1 MIYLY
6 TAFYLLSNIFH
17 VYSMFLFSKL
27 IFDRSDTNRIA
38 EIAAY
43 AAYYAINSVVFL
55 TNHNWLL
62 NILSNILPY
71 FCITF
76 MYKCSLLKRFA
87 STFGMSIF
95 TIGVDILIMTAQNL
109 LKIHS
114 LFFELGFVTNIFLTT
129 TISIAIRFKKKSK
142 EKYPEPPALYY
153 ISIISVPI
161 CSIILGYFSAQ
172 SLNVASIVS
181 AVIILLINVD
191 VLYLYDSLAEMFFKK
206 QENELIK
213 TQNRAYL
220 NQISIMQESQLK
232 IRCLRHDMN
241 NHIHKMQDMLDSG
254 NYQELDEYL
263 SDTKQAIAVDRNI
276 INSGNDTVDSIL
288 NYKLTQIKSMNV
300 KTEYDVLLPE
310 SIGISAFDINIV
322 LGNLL
327 DNAIEALRYVSN
339 DKVKELKIK
348 IEIKQGYMKIY
359 IANTFDGIIMHDNIT
374 RKEDSVNHGLGL
386 KSVSQTVD
394 KYGGLLKTV
403 PNGTLFEASAIMYE
417 K

>member
-1 MIYLY
+1 MY
-6 TAFYLLSNIFH
+6 TASYLLSNIFH

-27 IFDRSDTNRIA
+27 IFDRNGVNKIA
-38 EIAAY
+38 EAAAY
-43 AAYYAINSVVFL
+43 AAYYAINSVAFL
-55 TNHNWLL
+55 TNHSWLL
-62 NILSNILPY
+62 TILSNILPY
-71 FCITF
+71 FFITF

-95 TIGVDILIMTAQNL
+95 TIVVDVLIMTAQNL
-109 LKIHS
+109 LGIQS

-129 TISIAIRFKKKSK
+129 TISIALRLKKKDK
-142 EKYPEPPALYY
+142 EKYPEPPPLYY
-153 ISIISVPI
+153 ISIIFVPI
-161 CSIILGYFSAQ
+161 SSIILGYFSAQ

-213 TQNRAYL
+213 TQNKAYL

-254 NYQELDEYL
+254 NYQELDKYL

-310 SIGISAFDINIV
+310 IINISAFDINIV
-322 LGNLL
+322 LGNLV
-327 DNAIEALRYVSN
+327 DNAIEALRYVSD

-348 IEIKQGYMKIY
+348 IEIKQGYLKIY
-359 IANTFDGIIMHDNIT
+359 IANTFDGIIIGNNNT
-374 RKEDSVNHGLGL
+374 RKEDIVNHGLGL

-403 PNGTLFEASAIMYE
+403 PNGDLFEASVIMYE

>member
-1 MIYLY
+1 MY

-17 VYSMFLFSKL
+17 VYSMFLYSKL
-27 IFDRSDTNRIA
+27 TFERDDTNRIV
-38 EIAAY
+38 EIFAY

-55 TNHNWLL
+55 VSHNWLL
-62 NILSNILPY
+62 TILSNILPY

-76 MYKCSLLKRFA
+76 VYKASLLKRLA
-87 STFGMSIF
+87 STLGMSIF

-109 LKIHS
+109 LEIHS

-142 EKYPEPPALYY
+142 EQYPEPPTLYY
-153 ISIISVPI
+153 ISIMLVPI

-172 SLNVASIVS
+172 SLNVSSLVS
-181 AVIILLINVD
+181 SVIILLINVD
-191 VLYLYDSLAEMFFKK
+191 VLYLYDALAEMFFKK
-206 QENELIK
+206 QENELIRN
-213 TQNRAYL
+213 QNKAYL

-241 NHIHKMQDMLDSG
+241 NHIHKMQDMLNNR
-254 NYQELDEYL
+254 NYHELEEYL

-310 SIGISAFDINIV
+310 SISISAFDINIV
-322 LGNLL
+322 LGNLV
-327 DNAIEALRYVSN
+327 DNAIEALRCVGD

-348 IEIKQGYMKIY
+348 IEIKQGYLKIY
-359 IANTFDGIIMHDNIT
+359 IANTFDGIVIHDNIT

-386 KSVSQTVD
+386 KSVSQTVN

-403 PNGTLFEASAIMYE
+403 PNGNLFEASVIMYE